1 MTNGEIQ
8 TPIQNS
14 IQYTM
19 FTNQTGNYGMGCHH
33 GMRIPD
39 GKNKKKQ
46 KKINI
51 KQKNKKTKT
60 KLKNNKKKF
69 FRNLTQMVKQ
79 TNKK

>member
-39 GKNKKKQ
+39 GKNKKN
-46 KKINI
+46 KKNKHKTK
-51 KQKNKKTKT
+51 KQKNK
-60 KLKNNKKKF
+60 NKIKK
-69 FRNLTQMVKQ
+69 
-79 TNKK
+79 

>member
-19 FTNQTGNYGMGCHH
+19 FTNQTGNYGMGCNHET
-33 GMRIPD
+33 RIQN
-39 GKNKKKQ
+39 GKNKQKQTKK
-46 KKINI
+46 KK

>member
-39 GKNKKKQ
+39 GKNKKN
-46 KKINI
+46 KKN
-51 KQKNKKTKT
+51 KHKTKKTK
-60 KLKNNKKKF
+60 
-69 FRNLTQMVKQ
+69 KQ
-79 TNKK
+79 KQN